1 MQLHGKSYT
10 TFIRAGQYKLDLI
23 PENGSKKIKVTQQVF
38 DFPPTNASYDLRIK
52 GGFKKNVSLILKAI
66 IFQVGLAFYTLYNF
80 TYRTTWCVFPF
91 TLIAMC
97 WSKLLSQCRC
107 SRCGVLC
114 CKKRK
119 TLAKLTKF
127 QSEKSPVHL
136 VSESAPQPV
145 TELLQIRANRLTTN
159 NSFQRESRYVDE
171 FLL

>member
-1 MQLHGKSYT
+1 MKLHFCYT
-10 TFIRAGQYKLDLI
+10 GPAL
-23 PENGSKKIKVTQQVF
+23 IKVH
-38 DFPPTNASYDLRIK
+38 SYLH
-52 GGFKKNVSLILKAI
+52 
-66 IFQVGLAFYTLYNF
+66 FQVPLAFCTMYNF

-119 TLAKLTKF
+119 TLANLTKF
-127 QSEKSPVHL
+127 KTVDAPMPVMP
-136 VSESAPQPV
+136 EMAPQPV

-159 NSFQRESRYVDE
+159 NSLQRESRLVGTY
-171 FLL
+171 LLFSNLYY